1 VEVEALHRLR
11 GNFWEGCS
19 FGSGSLANILRI
31 SGFRVSFYKH
41 EPGEPPHVHVDRRG
55 ATAEVWLDPV
65 GLANNSGFSAR
76 ELGDVLRLA
85 RTRRDEFLEAWHGFF
100 DPG

>member
-1 VEVEALHRLR
+1 
-11 GNFWEGCS
+11 
-19 FGSGSLANILRI
+19 
-31 SGFRVSFYKH
+31 
-41 EPGEPPHVHVDRRG
+41 VHVDRRG